1 MRIIRLTYLVEHDIK
16 ELLIESQEAGFFFLT
31 KLVAEYKNGQN
42 VFNKT
47 GERLWG
53 VYGEKNKLIGVAGL
67 NQNPY
72 IQYANA
78 GRVRRFYVSAQFRRK
93 GIGKQLLKEII
104 HYAENYYDS
113 LVLYT
118 DTDKAKLFYERNG
131 FKRVYNQHKITH
143 EYKLKNVH

>member
-72 IQYANA
+72 SQYANA
-78 GRVRRFYVSAQFRRK
+78 GRVRRFYVLAQFRRK